1 MTDAPGKYAGNGAT
15 PPASISAPAVLRRRS
30 MVLITGG
37 SGFLGAN
44 LADRLA
50 ATGERVLI
58 YDNLSRAN
66 VMTNLEWLQR
76 RHGHRIETAIA
87 DVRDAEA
94 LRETVRQA
102 SAVVHLAAQVA
113 VTSSLDDPV
122 ADFEVNARGTL
133 NVLEAA
139 RRRPDPPPLI
149 FASTNK
155 VYGAPFD
162 AARLLADGQRHR
174 PGDGMPRAVDETW
187 PLGLCSP
194 YGCSKG
200 AADQYVL
207 DYARV
212 FGLRT
217 VVFRMSCLY
226 GPRQFGTEDQGW
238 VAHFLIRA
246 LRGEPITIFGDGRQV
261 RDLLYVDDAVDA
273 YLRARAGIDALA
285 GHAFNL
291 GGGPRNAASLLELL
305 AHFADLGIAP
315 PPVRFAGWRPGDQRY
330 YVSDT
335 SKLERL
341 AGWRA
346 RTSVPEGLR
355 RLHRWL
361 VASGIG
367 PGEPAAGI
375 EPAILPG
382 IRPPARPEAQPEAQK
397 VPA

>member
-1 MTDAPGKYAGNGAT
+1 MNDASPQDLRGGAAPT
-15 PPASISAPAVLRRRS
+15 RLLAPAVMRRRS

-37 SGFLGAN
+37 CGFVGAN

-50 ATGERVLI
+50 SAGERVLL
-58 YDNLSRAN
+58 YDNLARAN
-66 VMTNLEWLQR
+66 VIKNLEWLQQ
-76 RHGHRIETAIA
+76 RHGRRVETVIA
-87 DVRDAEA
+87 DVSDADA

-102 SAVVHLAAQVA
+102 SAVFHLAAQVA
-113 VTSSLDDPV
+113 VTNSLDDPV
-122 ADFEVNARGTL
+122 RDFETNARGTL

-139 RRRPDPPPLI
+139 RRRPDPPPLL

-155 VYGAPFD
+155 VYGEPFD
-162 AARLLADGQRHR
+162 PGELVEAKQRYQPA
-174 PGDGMPRAVDETW
+174 PGAPRAIGETCR
-187 PLGLCSP
+187 LGLCSP

-212 FGLRT
+212 FRLRT

-246 LRGEPITIFGDGRQV
+246 LEGQPITIFGDGKQV

-273 YLRARAGIDALA
+273 YLLARSRIAALA
-285 GHAFNL
+285 GQAFNL
-291 GGGPRNAASLLELL
+291 GGGLRNSLSLLELL
-305 AHFADLGIAP
+305 ARFAELGIARP
-315 PPVRFAGWRPGDQRY
+315 QVRYAPWRPGDQRY

-335 SKLERL
+335 SKFERL
-341 AGWRA
+341 TGWRA
-346 RTSVPEGLR
+346 KTSVAEGLR
-355 RLHRWL
+355 HLQRWVL
-361 VASGIG
+361 TGGVGQ
-367 PGEPAAGI
+367 I
-375 EPAILPG
+375 EPEI
-382 IRPPARPEAQPEAQK
+382 PPEIEK

>member
-1 MTDAPGKYAGNGAT
+1 MTDASPKGRVNGA
-15 PPASISAPAVLRRRS
+15 ASPTCLSTPAVLRRRP

-66 VMTNLEWLQR
+66 VMANLEWLQR

-87 DVRDAEA
+87 DVRDADA
-94 LRETVRQA
+94 LRDTMRQA
-102 SAVVHLAAQVA
+102 SAVFHLAAQVA

-139 RRRPDPPPLI
+139 RQCSVPPPLV

-155 VYGAPFD
+155 VYGEPFD
-162 AARLLADGQRHR
+162 AARLREDGQRYR
-174 PGDGMPRAVDETW
+174 PGDGMPHAVDESW

-200 AADQYVL
+200 AADAYVL

-212 FGLRT
+212 FGLRA

-273 YLRARAGIDALA
+273 YLHTRARIDALA
-285 GHAFNL
+285 GEAFNL

-305 AHFADLGIAP
+305 ARFAELGIAP
-315 PPVRFAGWRPGDQRY
+315 PPVRFAAWRPGDQRY

-346 RTSVPEGLR
+346 RTGVAEGLR

-361 VASGIG
+361 VSSGIG
-367 PGEPAAGI
+367 HGEPTARI
-375 EPAILPG
+375 EPEIQRG
-382 IRPPARPEAQPEAQK
+382 VRPASQSQTQQ

>member
-1 MTDAPGKYAGNGAT
+1 
-15 PPASISAPAVLRRRS
+15 

-37 SGFLGAN
+37 CGFVGAN

-50 ATGERVLI
+50 SAGERVLL
-58 YDNLSRAN
+58 YDNLARAN
-66 VMTNLEWLQR
+66 VIKNLEWLQQ
-76 RHGHRIETAIA
+76 RHGRRVETVIA
-87 DVRDAEA
+87 DVSDADA

-102 SAVVHLAAQVA
+102 SAVFHLAAQVA
-113 VTSSLDDPV
+113 VTNSLDDPV
-122 ADFEVNARGTL
+122 RDFETNARGTL

-139 RRRPDPPPLI
+139 RRRPDPPPLL

-155 VYGAPFD
+155 VYGEPFD
-162 AARLLADGQRHR
+162 PGELVEAKQRYH
-174 PGDGMPRAVDETW
+174 PASGAPRAIDETCR
-187 PLGLCSP
+187 LGLCSP

-212 FGLRT
+212 FRLRT

-246 LRGEPITIFGDGRQV
+246 LEGQPITIFGDGKQV

-273 YLRARAGIDALA
+273 YLLARGRIAALA
-285 GHAFNL
+285 GQAFNL
-291 GGGPRNAASLLELL
+291 GGGLRNNVSLLELL
-305 AHFADLGIAP
+305 ARFAEFGIARP
-315 PPVRFAGWRPGDQRY
+315 QVRYAPWRPSDQRY

-335 SKLERL
+335 SKFERL
-341 AGWRA
+341 TGWRA
-346 RTSVPEGLR
+346 KTSIAEGLR
-355 RLHRWL
+355 HLQRWVL
-361 VASGIG
+361 SGSVAQ
-367 PGEPAAGI
+367 I
-375 EPAILPG
+375 ESAM
-382 IRPPARPEAQPEAQK
+382 PPEIEK

>member
-1 MTDAPGKYAGNGAT
+1 MNDASPQHLRGGAAPT
-15 PPASISAPAVLRRRS
+15 TSLPAPAVLRRRS

-37 SGFLGAN
+37 CGFVGAN

-50 ATGERVLI
+50 SGGERVLL
-58 YDNLSRAN
+58 YDNLSRAD
-66 VMTNLEWLQR
+66 VIKNLEWLQQ
-76 RHGHRIETAIA
+76 RHGRRIETVIA
-87 DVRDAEA
+87 DVSDADA

-102 SAVVHLAAQVA
+102 SAVFHLAAQVA
-113 VTSSLDDPV
+113 VTNSLDDPV
-122 ADFEVNARGTL
+122 SDFETNARGTL

-139 RRRPDPPPLI
+139 RRRPDPPSLV

-155 VYGAPFD
+155 VYGDPFGPGGLVETKQRYQPAPGV
-162 AARLLADGQRHR
+162 L
-174 PGDGMPRAVDETW
+174 RAVDETC

-212 FGLRT
+212 FRLQT

-238 VAHFLIRA
+238 VAHFLIRGIQ
-246 LRGEPITIFGDGRQV
+246 GEPITIFGDGKQV
-261 RDLLYVDDAVDA
+261 RDVLYVDDAVDA
-273 YLRARAGIDALA
+273 YLLARARIGALG

-291 GGGPRNAASLLELL
+291 GGGLRNTVSLLELL
-305 AHFADLGIAP
+305 SRFTELGLACP
-315 PPVRFAGWRPGDQRY
+315 QVRFAPWRPGDQRY

-335 SKLERL
+335 AKFERL
-341 AGWRA
+341 TGWRPK
-346 RTSVPEGLR
+346 TSVAEGLR
-355 RLHRWL
+355 HLQRWVL
-361 VASGIG
+361 GGGVGQIV
-367 PGEPAAGI
+367 PEIPPEI
-375 EPAILPG
+375 E
-382 IRPPARPEAQPEAQK
+382 K

>member
-1 MTDAPGKYAGNGAT
+1 MSVGSPKAKVNGA
-15 PPASISAPAVLRRRS
+15 ASLTCLSTPAVLRRRS

-50 ATGERVLI
+50 ASGERVLI

-66 VMTNLEWLQR
+66 VMATLEWLQR

-87 DVRDAEA
+87 DVRDADT
-94 LRETVRQA
+94 LRDTMRQA
-102 SAVVHLAAQVA
+102 SAVFHLAAQVA

-139 RRRPDPPPLI
+139 RGRADPPPLV

-155 VYGAPFD
+155 VYGEPFE
-162 AARLLADGQRHR
+162 AARLREDGQRYR
-174 PGDGMPRAVDETW
+174 PGDGMPHAVDETW

-200 AADQYVL
+200 AADAYVL

-212 FGLRT
+212 FGLRA

-246 LRGEPITIFGDGRQV
+246 LRGQPITIFGNGRQV

-273 YLRARAGIDALA
+273 YLRARARIGALA
-285 GHAFNL
+285 GQAFNL
-291 GGGPRNAASLLELL
+291 GGGPGNASSLLELVARFAEL
-305 AHFADLGIAP
+305 GIPPPPLRFAD
-315 PPVRFAGWRPGDQRY
+315 WRPGDQRY

-346 RTSVPEGLR
+346 RIGVTEGLR

-361 VASGIG
+361 VSSGIAR
-367 PGEPAAGI
+367 GEPIAKP
-375 EPAILPG
+375 EPEVRPGVLPT
-382 IRPPARPEAQPEAQK
+382 IPPEIHK